1 MMIPPYIKKALEA
14 LTDAGFESYIVGG
27 AVRDTLRG
35 VPVHDYDITTSAIP
49 DQVAFIMER
58 AGFKKIIDTSA
69 KYGTVVF
76 IDPEHI
82 SAKVE
87 ITTYRSDVGYTDG
100 RHPDEVHFTSSL
112 EEDAAR
118 RDFTVNSLYMDLNGN
133 IVDPNGGEAD
143 IKNRII
149 RAVGDPTRRFQED
162 ALRILRAVRFEAQTG
177 FTIDEVTSLAMKEN
191 AKLLQNISAERI
203 YSEFTRTVSAPNG
216 PAAIRNNLEVVSQI
230 IPELLIQKD
239 FDQRTKYHDRDLL
252 THTLD
257 VLAEIP
263 LTGDGTKDIALSYA
277 ALLHDIGKP
286 EVFTIDEDGVGHM
299 KKHAIAGVKI
309 AERVAD
315 ELKFSNQLKHEVTE
329 LVLYHDSYPPA
340 DKKSVKLFVSMFG
353 FDLSEKIFELMR
365 ADTAAHSPL
374 GLPRLDSVKQIVAL
388 YNEIREENPCM
399 TIRQLA
405 VTGDDLLELGFP
417 EGPLIGRI
425 LKDVLEKV
433 ITENLSNDRDD
444 IVQYVLGSYEK

>member
-1 MMIPPYIKKALEA
+1 MTIPAYIRKAMEA
-14 LTDAGFESYIVGG
+14 LAQAGFDSYIVGG

-35 VPVHDYDITTSAIP
+35 VSVHDYDITTPAIP
-49 DQVAFIMER
+49 DQVTFIMER

-82 SAKVE
+82 SQKVE

-118 RDFTVNSLYMDLNGN
+118 RDFTINSLYMDMNGD
-133 IVDPNGGEAD
+133 IVDPNGGKAD
-143 IKNRII
+143 IKNCVI
-149 RAVGDPTRRFQED
+149 RAVGDPSLRFQED

-177 FTIDEVTSLAMKEN
+177 FTIDPETSAAMKEN
-191 AKLLQNISAERI
+191 AHLLKNISAERI
-203 YSEFTRTVSAPNG
+203 YSEFTRTVTAVNG
-216 PAAIRNNLEVVSQI
+216 PAAIKNNIEVVGQI
-230 IPELLIQKD
+230 IPELLLQKD
-239 FDQRTKYHDRDLL
+239 FDQKTKYHDRDLL

-257 VLAEIP
+257 VLAGIP
-263 LTGDGTKDIALSYA
+263 LTDDGVKDTALAYG
-277 ALLHDIGKP
+277 ALFHDIGKP

-299 KKHAIAGVKI
+299 KTHAIAGVKI
-309 AERVAD
+309 TERIAD
-315 ELKFSNQLKHEVTE
+315 DLKFPNQLRHEVTE

-353 FDLSEKIFELMR
+353 FELSEKIFELMR

-374 GLPRLDSVKQIVAL
+374 GLTRLNVVKSIVVI
-388 YNEIREENPCM
+388 YKQIREENPCM

-405 VTGDDLLELGFP
+405 ITGDDLLALGYP
-417 EGPLIGRI
+417 EGPLIGKI

-433 ITENLSNDRDD
+433 ITETIANERED
-444 IVQYVLGSYEK
+444 IFEYVKGAFEM